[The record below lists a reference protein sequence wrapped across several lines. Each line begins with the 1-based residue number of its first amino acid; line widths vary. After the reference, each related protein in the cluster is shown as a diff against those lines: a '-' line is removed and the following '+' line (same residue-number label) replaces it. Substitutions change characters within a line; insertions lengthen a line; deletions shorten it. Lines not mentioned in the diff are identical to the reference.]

1 MRDRSLLFS
10 AFVAVLLLFFILS
23 GTSRADDPPKSK
35 EGKFSS
41 TVAQL
46 VQAAQGLPQGV
57 PLTDDQLYTVEP
69 PMDAY
74 MNAGLLVLDGLGR
87 AQVYIRLAPTDADVL
102 SELESLGV
110 IVELQDASGDLVQA
124 RVPVKVLPQI
134 AALDYVTAITL
145 PRYGMAGVGS
155 KLTEGD
161 GLLDFDDLRSQLAVT
176 GAGVT
181 VGIISDGIFGL
192 ADAIASG
199 DLPAT
204 TLTRDGANKLVSTTG
219 GIISTSLR
227 ADGDLEGG
235 LGGAATGAEGTA
247 ILEIVHDI
255 APGAQLRFAN
265 FATDLEFIAAVD
277 FLAANSDVVIDDISF
292 TGKPYDQSSD
302 VSTNTAA
309 ELNNA
314 TNPIR
319 GYYTSV
325 DNFALKHYQGT
336 YVDSGS
342 DGTSL
347 FGVSGN
353 LHQFGPASG
362 TTDCFVLN
370 TRISNVIL
378 LGPGQVAVIQLTW
391 DDTFGAATTDYDLY
405 VRTNDTGQL
414 VASSTS
420 DNPGV
425 TKEPTETVAF
435 VNSGASARFYDI
447 FIQNFANASAPKTFD
462 MFAVAGGLSCSDG
475 TILNFN
481 TLGSS
486 VPAQSDAGGGV
497 ISVGAIGAGDPGID
511 DIESFSSRG
520 PTNNGVIKPDVAAID
535 GVAVTGSGGFP
546 STFFGTSAAAPH
558 VAGLAALLLEVN
570 PGLLGGEQGDDPA
583 ADRAALRAAIV
594 DNAVDLGAAGVDNT
608 FGSGR
613 VAGVASGQA
622 VAPPTPTPT
631 ATATP
636 VPGATATPV
645 PTPTP
650 VPTATATAVPTP
662 APTVTPTPVPPPVP
676 LPSGSPWA
684 LLVLGG
690 VFLLLVVAFA
700 YRRAYPS

>member
-1 MRDRSLLFS
+1 M
-10 AFVAVLLLFFILS
+10 
-23 GTSRADDPPKSK
+23 
-35 EGKFSS
+35 
-41 TVAQL
+41 
-46 VQAAQGLPQGV
+46 
-57 PLTDDQLYTVEP
+57 
-69 PMDAY
+69 
-74 MNAGLLVLDGLGR
+74 
-87 AQVYIRLAPTDADVL
+87 
-102 SELESLGV
+102 
-110 IVELQDASGDLVQA
+110 
-124 RVPVKVLPQI
+124 
-134 AALDYVTAITL
+134 
-145 PRYGMAGVGS
+145 
-155 KLTEGD
+155 
-161 GLLDFDDLRSQLAVT
+161 LDFDDLRAQLAVT

-181 VGIISDGIFGL
+181 VGVISDGIFGL

-265 FATDLEFIAAVD
+265 FSTDLEFIAAVD

-302 VSTNTAA
+302 VSTNTAG
-309 ELNNA
+309 ELNNPS
-314 TNPIR
+314 NPIR
-319 GYYTSV
+319 GYFTSAE
-325 DNFALKHYQGT
+325 NAALKHYQET
-336 YVDSGS
+336 YVDSGA
-342 DGTSL
+342 DGVFLGGFT
-347 FGVSGN
+347 GA
-353 LHQFGPASG
+353 LHQFASTSD
-362 TTDCFVLN
+362 TTDCLGLGQ
-370 TRISNVIL
+370 RIANVML
-378 LGPGQVAVIQLTW
+378 LGAGQVAVIQLTW
-391 DDTFGAATTDYDLY
+391 DDTFGAVTTDYDVY
-405 VRTNDTGQL
+405 VRANDTGQL
-414 VASSTS
+414 VASSAS
-420 DNPGV
+420 DNPAV
-425 TKEPTETVAF
+425 TEEPTETVAF
-435 VNSGASARFYDI
+435 VNSSASTRFYDI
-447 FIQNFANASAPKTFD
+447 FIQNFDNASAPKTFD
-462 MFAVAGGLSCSDG
+462 MFVIGGLPCSDG
-475 TILNFN
+475 AILNYN

-486 VPAQSDAGGGV
+486 VQAQSDAGGGV
-497 ISVGAIGAGDPGID
+497 VSVGAIDAGDPGID
-511 DIESFSSRG
+511 DIGSFSSRG
-520 PTNNGVIKPDVAAID
+520 PTNNGVTKPDVAAID
-535 GVAVTGSGGFP
+535 GVSVTGSGGFGTP
-546 STFFGTSAAAPH
+546 FFGTSAAAPH

-570 PGLLGGEQGDDPA
+570 PELLSGEQGDDPA

-622 VAPPTPTPT
+622 LASPTPTPT

-650 VPTATATAVPTP
+650 VPTATATAVPT
-662 APTVTPTPVPPPVP
+662 ASPTVTPTPTPMAPPVP

>member
-1 MRDRSLLFS
+1 M
-10 AFVAVLLLFFILS
+10 
-23 GTSRADDPPKSK
+23 
-35 EGKFSS
+35 
-41 TVAQL
+41 
-46 VQAAQGLPQGV
+46 QAAQSLPQGV
-57 PLTDDQLYTVEP
+57 PLTDDELYKVEP

-74 MNAGLLVLDGLGR
+74 MNAGLLVLDDLGR
-87 AQVYIRLAPTDADVL
+87 AQVYIRLSPTDADVV

-110 IVELQDASGDLVQA
+110 IVELQDGSGDLVQA

-134 AALDYVTAITL
+134 AGLAYVTAITL
-145 PRYGMAGVGS
+145 PSYGLAAVGS

-176 GAGVT
+176 GSGVT
-181 VGIISDGIFGL
+181 VGVLSDGIFGL

-199 DLPAT
+199 DLPTT
-204 TLTRDGANKLVSTTG
+204 TLTRDGADKLVSTTG
-219 GIISTSLR
+219 GVISTSFR
-227 ADGDLEGG
+227 ADGNLEGG
-235 LGGAATGAEGTA
+235 LGGATTGAEGTA

-292 TGKPYDQSSD
+292 TGMPYDQSSD
-302 VSTNTAA
+302 VSTNTAD
-309 ELNNA
+309 ELNSS

-319 GYYTSV
+319 GHYTSV
-325 DNFALKHYQGT
+325 GNFALKHYQGT
-336 YVDSGS
+336 YVNSGS
-342 DGTSL
+342 DGASL
-347 FGVSGN
+347 FGVTGA
-353 LHQFGPASG
+353 LHQFGPTAG
-362 TTDCFVLN
+362 TTDCFGLD
-370 TRISNVIL
+370 TRLANVML
-378 LGPGQVAVIQLTW
+378 VGPGQVAVIQLTW
-391 DDTFGAATTDYDLY
+391 GDTFGAATTDYDLY

-414 VASSTS
+414 VTSSTS

-447 FIQNFANASAPKTFD
+447 FIQNFANGSAPKTFD
-462 MFAVAGGLSCSDG
+462 MFVLAGGVPCSNG
-475 TILNFN
+475 AILNYN

-497 ISVGAIGAGDPGID
+497 VSVGAIDADDPGID

-520 PTNNGVIKPDVAAID
+520 PTNNGVTKPDVAAID
-535 GVAVTGSGGFP
+535 GVSVTGSGGFP

-570 PGLLGGEQGDDPA
+570 PELLSGKQGDDPA
-583 ADRAALRAAIV
+583 ADRAALRAAIL

-622 VAPPTPTPT
+622 VAVTTPTPTATSTPPPPTPTPVVSPTPTPTPT
-631 ATATP
+631 ATAT
-636 VPGATATPV
+636 A
-645 PTPTP
+645 
-650 VPTATATAVPTP
+650 VPTATS
-662 APTVTPTPVPPPVP
+662 TVTPTPTSVAAPVP
-676 LPSGSPWA
+676 LPSSSPWV

-690 VFLLLVVAFA
+690 VFLLLLVAFA